1 MRLKIMTPK
10 GEYLPNPTQALA
22 HADAHRYIAFV
33 GGKGS
38 GKTAWG
44 VAEVITQLMRYPR
57 SRGFVVR
64 ESNRKVEETT
74 MRYFKEM
81 CPKELIRSEN
91 LQKKKFTMV
100 NDSVVIFTSSFDKDS
115 FESDQIDF
123 FFMDEAHE
131 IPENCFDV
139 ISDRL
144 RNPYVEGSAYRG
156 ILVMNPRTKQHWVYK
171 RFFES
176 KNPRFKL
183 YQNSTMENERNLP
196 EGYVEDLTSR
206 LTPEMRKRFVDGEW
220 GMEMVGVPVYG
231 ADFFGDMHVRSLQYN
246 PHQTLIRSF
255 DFGFRSPACLFM
267 QLDDAGRLLVLREEV
282 GNNETLHRF
291 ANRIMSITNRE
302 FPNCRE
308 FQTFCDIAGS
318 QRTDKG
324 DMTSVEILSSVLGH
338 APMFQKLSINKS
350 VESIRRKLRTMIGGK
365 PLLLIHHACENLIEG
380 MTGGYH
386 YSETKEDVIEK
397 DGFYDHLQ
405 DCLRYG
411 DSGISNFGTN
421 ATNEIYEELSEYVP
435 GNSFTGY

>member
-1 MRLKIMTPK
+1 
-10 GEYLPNPTQALA
+10 
-22 HADAHRYIAFV
+22 
-33 GGKGS
+33 
-38 GKTAWG
+38 
-44 VAEVITQLMRYPR
+44 
-57 SRGFVVR
+57 VR

-81 CPKELIRSEN
+81 CPPELIKNEN
-91 LQKKKFTMV
+91 LQKKKITMV
-100 NDSVVIFTSSFDKDS
+100 NESVVIFTSSFDKDS

-144 RNPYVEGSAYRG
+144 RNPYVPGSAYRG

-176 KNPRFKL
+176 KNPRFML
-183 YQNSTMENERNLP
+183 YQNSTRENEKNLP
-196 EGYVEDLTSR
+196 EGYVDDLTSR

-231 ADFFGDMHVRSLQYN
+231 ADFFGDLHVRSLKYN
-246 PHQTLIRSF
+246 PHRPLIRSF
-255 DFGFRSPACLFM
+255 DFGFHHPACLFM
-267 QLDDAGRLLVLREEV
+267 QLDEDGRLLVLREEL
-282 GNNETLHRF
+282 GENETLHRF
-291 ANRIMSITNRE
+291 ASRITAITNQL
-302 FPNCRE
+302 FPECRE

-318 QRTDKG
+318 QKTDKG
-324 DMTSVEILSSVLGH
+324 DMTSVEILTSVLGH
-338 APMFQKLSINKS
+338 SPNFQKLSIQKS
-350 VESIRRKLRTMIGGK
+350 IESVRKRLRTLIAGK
-365 PLLLIHHACENLIEG
+365 PMLLIDSGCSNLIEG

-411 DSGISNFGTN
+411 EAGLSSFADVSVQET
-421 ATNEIYEELSEYVP
+421 YEELSEYIP
-435 GNSFTGY
+435 NNSFTGY